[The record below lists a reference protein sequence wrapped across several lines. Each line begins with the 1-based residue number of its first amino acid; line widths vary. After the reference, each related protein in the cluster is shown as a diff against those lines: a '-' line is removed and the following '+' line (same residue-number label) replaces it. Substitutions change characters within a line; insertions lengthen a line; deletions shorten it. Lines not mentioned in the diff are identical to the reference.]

1 MESAKNA
8 KKNGDITED
17 DVKNLEKDIQKL
29 TDNYVKDID
38 SIIAAKE
45 KEILEV

>member
-1 MESAKNA
+1 MESAKSA